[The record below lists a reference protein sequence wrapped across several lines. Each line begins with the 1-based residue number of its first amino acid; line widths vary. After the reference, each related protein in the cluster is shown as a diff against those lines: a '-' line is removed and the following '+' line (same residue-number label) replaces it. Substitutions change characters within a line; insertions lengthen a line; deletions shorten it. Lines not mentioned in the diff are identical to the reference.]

1 MIGRQFGPYTIVAPL
16 GAGGM
21 GEVYRARDSKLGR
34 DVAIKILPSHFT
46 ADAER
51 RSRFAREARLLATLN
66 HPHIGA
72 IYGLEETDGVTA
84 LVLEL
89 VEGSTLADRL
99 TRGPLPISEAIA
111 IARQIAEALDSA
123 HEKGI
128 VHRDLKP
135 TNIVLQSVA
144 NASGVPSGAARA
156 KVLDFGLAKTMAF
169 GAEGDLTHRAS
180 GTLDATAE
188 GRILGTPAYMS
199 PEQARGQAV
208 DKRTDIWAFGCV
220 LYEMLS
226 GRRAFPG
233 DTMSDTLVR
242 ILEREPDWTALPA
255 ATPAAVRTLL
265 DRCLRKDPA
274 NRLHDIADAR
284 IELDDG
290 TRPIATGSAPGVK
303 PGVLDR
309 SRQRLGWIVAA
320 ALALTLAGT
329 ILLNSRRVWPVAPQL
344 VEFSIPAPEGW
355 SFTGPST
362 QFAVSP
368 DGQHVAFVATSRVG
382 SSIWVRSL
390 AAVEPRELPRT
401 EGARNPFWSPDSQS
415 IGFFA
420 NDQLKKVRASGG
432 SPDVLCAAP
441 GTTGRLAAAG
451 TWNSDDVI
459 VFGPFDDGHLFRI
472 SAKNPGTPTPVTTQ
486 ETPGTHRWPW
496 LLPDGQHFLF
506 SAVAQTTSE
515 LRVGSLTAPGS
526 AVIGTFDSPAA
537 YAAGYLFFLNRD
549 SLMSQSFN
557 DKTRKLEGKP
567 VPLGVQVGPSFFG
580 PSFSVSATGRLVS
593 LSPSG
598 STSQLTWLDRI
609 TGRPVG
615 IVGDQGI
622 SYNLDLSPDGQRVAV
637 DKLTPRPGGVPG
649 FDIWVMDLATGRATR
664 VTDDPAND
672 FDPAWSPDG
681 KHIVFNSARLGG
693 WSLFMH
699 SSDGSGGDVPVL
711 KSGTDRDTYAVA
723 SWSRANDLVFNV
735 LSKNN
740 PGGDLWTLSMV
751 GDRTPKAYV
760 NSKSREAHGTFSP
773 DGRWVA
779 YQSNASG
786 RSEIVVRPFPSKDP
800 AQPVSR
806 DGGTHPRWRGDGKE
820 LFLLSRE
827 GTMMA
832 VGFDATN
839 GVPEGVP
846 RALFP
851 TQLRPEVRVSRP
863 YAVTKNGDRFLLPIF
878 ADAPL
883 RAVLDWRTLLN
894 R

>member
-1 MIGRQFGPYTIVAPL
+1 
-16 GAGGM
+16 
-21 GEVYRARDSKLGR
+21 
-34 DVAIKILPSHFT
+34 
-46 ADAER
+46 
-51 RSRFAREARLLATLN
+51 
-66 HPHIGA
+66 
-72 IYGLEETDGVTA
+72 
-84 LVLEL
+84 
-89 VEGSTLADRL
+89 
-99 TRGPLPISEAIA
+99 
-111 IARQIAEALDSA
+111 
-123 HEKGI
+123 
-128 VHRDLKP
+128 
-135 TNIVLQSVA
+135 
-144 NASGVPSGAARA
+144 
-156 KVLDFGLAKTMAF
+156 MAF
-169 GAEGDLTHRAS
+169 GAGGDLTQRPS
-180 GTLDATAE
+180 GSLDGTAE

-220 LYEMLS
+220 LFEMLS

-233 DTMSDTLVR
+233 DTMSDTFVS

-290 TRPIATGSAPGVK
+290 TRPIALSNSTGPVAPK
-303 PGVLDR
+303 VLR
-309 SRQRLGWIVAA
+309 NSRQRLGWIVAA
-320 ALALTLAGT
+320 ALALALAGT
-329 ILLNSRRVWPVAPQL
+329 VLLNSRKVWPAAPQL

-368 DGQHVAFVATSRVG
+368 DGQHVAFVATSKVG

-390 AAVEPRELPRT
+390 AAVEPRELPGT
-401 EGARNPFWSPDSQS
+401 NGARNPFWSADSQS

-420 NDQLKKVRASGG
+420 NNQLKKVLASGG

-459 VFGPFDDGHLFRI
+459 VFGPFDGGHLFRI
-472 SAKNPGTPTPVTTQ
+472 SAKKPGAPTPVTTQ

-506 SAVAQTTSE
+506 SAVAETTSE
-515 LRVGSLTAPGS
+515 LRVGSLTAPDS

-549 SLMSQSFN
+549 SLMAQSFN
-557 DKTRKLEGKP
+557 EKTRKLEGEP
-567 VPLGVQVGPSFFG
+567 VPLGVQVGQSGFVPR
-580 PSFSVSATGRLVS
+580 FSVSATGRLVS

-598 STSQLTWLDRI
+598 LTSQLTWLDRT

-622 SYNLDLSPDGQRVAV
+622 FLNLDLSPDGQRVAV
-637 DKLTPRPGGVPG
+637 DKLTPRPGGIPAI
-649 FDIWVMDLATGRATR
+649 DIWVMDLATGRATR
-664 VTDDPAND
+664 VTDDPAED

-681 KHIVFNSARLGG
+681 KHIVFNSTRLGG

-711 KSGTDRDTYAVA
+711 KSGTDRDRYTVA
-723 SWSRANDLVFNV
+723 AWSRANDLVFNV
-735 LSKNN
+735 LSKNS
-740 PGGDLWTLSMV
+740 PGGDLWTLSMA

-760 NSKSREAHGTFSP
+760 NSKSSELHGTFSP

-806 DGGTHPRWRGDGKE
+806 HGGARPRWRGDGKE
-820 LFLLSRE
+820 LFFLSPE

-839 GVPEGVP
+839 GAAEGVP

-851 TQLRPEVRVSRP
+851 THIRLEEGDNSRP
-863 YAVTKNGDRFLLPIF
+863 YAVAKNGDRFLLPIF
-878 ADAPL
+878 TDPPL
-883 RAVLDWRTLLN
+883 RAVLDWRALLQSVK